1 MLIKHD
7 IFTEEGGRLLTCIKE
22 NGRVFLQGK
31 EGRVSIESFISQLFT
46 PQHKRYLEKT
56 TI

>member
-46 PQHKRYLEKT
+46 PQAT
-56 TI
+56 